1 MRKLSK
7 EEKMLQEL
15 YGYTDEQLL
24 DDARLTEEELARI
37 GGGEPVT
44 AEEIADMLRR
54 TKELRK

>member
-15 YGYTDEQLL
+15 CGYTDEQLL

-37 GGGEPVT
+37 GGGKPVT